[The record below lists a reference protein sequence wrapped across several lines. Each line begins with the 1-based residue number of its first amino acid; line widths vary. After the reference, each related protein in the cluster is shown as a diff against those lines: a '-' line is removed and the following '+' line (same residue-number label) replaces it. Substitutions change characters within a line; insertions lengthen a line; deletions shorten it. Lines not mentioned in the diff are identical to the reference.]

1 MGEMTLRE
9 LCNVVGVSRRAIQG
23 YERAGLVAPTGKT
36 TRGYLLYNT
45 AAQERIRKIKLFQ
58 NMGFQ
63 SRDIQEIIDGPN
75 DRLRAAL
82 IERKAELAKNIRQEN
97 DMIDIIQQMLQDLT

>member
-1 MGEMTLRE
+1 
-9 LCNVVGVSRRAIQG
+9 
-23 YERAGLVAPTGKT
+23 
-36 TRGYLLYNT
+36 
-45 AAQERIRKIKLFQ
+45 
-58 NMGFQ
+58 MGFQ
-63 SRDIQEIIDGPN
+63 IREIQEIIDGPN

>member
-45 AAQERIRKIKLFQ
+45 AAQERIKKIKLFQ

-63 SRDIQEIIDGPN
+63 IREIREIIDGPN
-75 DRLRAAL
+75 DRLRTAL
-82 IERKAELAKNIRQEN
+82 IARKAELTQNIHQQS
-97 DMIDIIQQMLQDLT
+97 DMIDIIQQMLRDLT